1 MSLFSALST
10 TANSLSAYEKALT
23 VTQNNVE
30 NASTPGYVKQTATF
44 QSLPFEAGSEAGG
57 VIAGDVQ
64 SSRNEYAEQN
74 VRTSNSQFGFYEQ
87 QVDSLTTLQNQF
99 DVSGA
104 SGVSSALSSF
114 YTAASAWSNS
124 PNDTTIRAN
133 VIAQAQTVATAFNTA
148 QGNLSEITS
157 ETDTQIGG
165 LVDQINAYSQQIS
178 QFNAQLATGHQSDP
192 SLDASVHS
200 ALENLSEIA
209 NTTVLKQ
216 KDGSYEV
223 LLDGGQSALV
233 AGAHA
238 YPLTVSQGVVTDS
251 TGRDATPQIT
261 QGKLGAAL
269 DIRTRVLPSIAGD
282 ATQPGSLNTLAKSF
296 ADRVNQLLTSGNSVN
311 GSISTTTP
319 PTITPP
325 VAGVPLFTYNP
336 ANVASTLAV
345 SATGTQLA
353 ASHPA
358 EVTGTPVVSTIDT
371 TTNNALNL
379 KIDGTTYNLTLASS
393 ATATL
398 SSVAADITAQLAAA
412 GSTAT
417 ARINSTGSL
426 QIVSGTNSST
436 ASVTVLA
443 GTAESAIG
451 LSVGTGTSYTSNGV
465 TLSLASLSNPT
476 TSADEI
482 GGQSFTQYFGS
493 IAAGVGS
500 QLSNATANQ
509 TTQQDLL
516 TQAQSLRQESSGIDL
531 NEEATKVL
539 EFQRSYQAASKLMSV
554 IDQMV
559 QTVINLIQPS

>member
-1 MSLFSALST
+1 LA
-10 TANSLSAYEKALT
+10 AYEKALT

-74 VRTSNSQFGFYEQ
+74 VRTANSQFGFYEQ
-87 QVDSLTTLQNQF
+87 QVESLTTLQNQF
-99 DVSGA
+99 DVSGK
-104 SGVSSALSSF
+104 SGVSAALSSF

-124 PNDTTIRAN
+124 PNDTTVRQN
-133 VIAQAQTVATAFNTA
+133 VITQAQTVATAFNTA
-148 QGNLSEITS
+148 QADLAQITS

-165 LVDQINAYSQQIS
+165 LVNQINSYSRQIS
-178 QFNAQLATGHQSDP
+178 QFNSQLATGHQSDP

-216 KDGSYEV
+216 KDGTYEV

-233 AGAHA
+233 AGANA

-269 DIRTRVLPSIAGD
+269 DVRNRVLPSIGGD
-282 ATQPGSLNTLAKSF
+282 AKQPGSLNTLAKGF
-296 ADRVNQLLTSGNSVN
+296 ADRINELLTSGNSVN
-311 GSISTTTP
+311 GSVSTATP
-319 PTITPP
+319 PVITPP
-325 VAGVPLFTYNP
+325 VAGVPLFTYDP
-336 ANVASTLAV
+336 THVASTLAV
-345 SATGTQLA
+345 SGSGTQLA
-353 ASHPA
+353 AIQPA
-358 EVTGTPVVSTIDT
+358 EITGTPVVGTIDT

-379 KIDGTTYNLTLASS
+379 KIDGTTYNLTLAGS

-398 SSVAADITAQLAAA
+398 ASVAADITSQLAAA

-436 ASVTVLA
+436 ASVAVLA
-443 GTAESAIG
+443 GTAETALG
-451 LSVGTGTSYTSNGV
+451 LTVGTGSSYSSNGIS
-465 TLSLASLSNPT
+465 LKLASLSNST
-476 TSADEI
+476 ASADQI
-482 GGQSFTQYFGS
+482 GGQTFTQYFGS

-500 QLSNATANQ
+500 ELSNATANQ
-509 TTQQDLL
+509 TTHQDLL
-516 TQAQSLRQESSGIDL
+516 TQAQSLRQDASGIDL

-539 EFQRSYQAASKLMSV
+539 EFQRAYQAASKLMSV
-554 IDQMV
+554 VDQMV